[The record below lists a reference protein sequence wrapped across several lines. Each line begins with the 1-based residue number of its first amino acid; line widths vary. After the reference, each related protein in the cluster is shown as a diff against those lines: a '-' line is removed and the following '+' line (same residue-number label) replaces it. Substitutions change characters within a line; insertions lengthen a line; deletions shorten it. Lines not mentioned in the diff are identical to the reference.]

1 MFSLQL
7 SLVSVADNSHF
18 CLFHINPYAKHKI
31 LHCLEF
37 QALFREHSA
46 DSRFLVSRCD
56 IPVTCKVLMTSIKQ
70 MTSKKCHKITEI
82 KKTISCVVLAA
93 RSARV

>member
-31 LHCLEF
+31 LCLV
-37 QALFREHSA
+37 
-46 DSRFLVSRCD
+46 VSRL
-56 IPVTCKVLMTSIKQ
+56 K
-70 MTSKKCHKITEI
+70 
-82 KKTISCVVLAA
+82 
-93 RSARV
+93 RVYRLLKGILVI

>member
-31 LHCLEF
+31 QTRNKF
-37 QALFREHSA
+37 YTAMKTDTMQNDGTKALVQSNSIQNPKLVQREQRRPA
-46 DSRFLVSRCD
+46 TFL
-56 IPVTCKVLMTSIKQ
+56 
-70 MTSKKCHKITEI
+70 
-82 KKTISCVVLAA
+82 
-93 RSARV
+93 

>member
-31 LHCLEF
+31 HNILIYIE
-37 QALFREHSA
+37 ALIVYLIFIYSYLFTAGFIIVYVTHPNHSA
-46 DSRFLVSRCD
+46 RQQLIAPFSIGDAGPD
-56 IPVTCKVLMTSIKQ
+56 ISG
-70 MTSKKCHKITEI
+70 
-82 KKTISCVVLAA
+82 
-93 RSARV
+93 

>member
-31 LHCLEF
+31 HVEGLRMCHHPKKVCANSF
-37 QALFREHSA
+37 IKGS
-46 DSRFLVSRCD
+46 LVEKLPIYEQDR
-56 IPVTCKVLMTSIKQ
+56 
-70 MTSKKCHKITEI
+70 
-82 KKTISCVVLAA
+82 
-93 RSARV
+93 RV

>member
-31 LHCLEF
+31 LIFPYKMRL
-37 QALFREHSA
+37 QDATRK
-46 DSRFLVSRCD
+46 VS
-56 IPVTCKVLMTSIKQ
+56 
-70 MTSKKCHKITEI
+70 E
-82 KKTISCVVLAA
+82 AA
-93 RSARV
+93 GAR